1 MFQASIILPDT
12 LTVPDSLKDS
22 LINDCEYY
30 CIKRVPIHEL
40 IKKPFIEAFVKKG
53 KTNELIPI

>member
-12 LTVPDSLKDS
+12 LTVPESLKES
-22 LINDCEYY
+22 LIDDCEYY

-40 IKKPFIEAFVKKG
+40 IKKPFIEAFVNKG
-53 KTNELIPI
+53 KTI